1 MNDSDE
7 KKSMTVGNVL
17 RTAAGTAVLVLLTA
31 GIWFFVSGAEW
42 FDKRE
47 NTVVAHAPYTISPDA
62 KALHDK
68 LFVADMHSDLLLW
81 NREPLIKGEWGSTD
95 IPRLIEGNVA
105 LQVFSTVSHIPRELS
120 PERNSATSLDL
131 ISVLSLA
138 QRRPRDNWTSELA
151 RAKYT
156 AQRLHDAADRSGGRI
171 MVVTNVGELERALE
185 MRSAVKETVLAL
197 LSIEGMQVLE
207 GKLENLKLL
216 YAEGFRMG
224 GLAHFYDNEVAGS
237 AHGEAKGGLT
247 ALGRDVVKKME
258 EKGMIVDLAHA
269 SPKTIDDVLAMA
281 TKPVV
286 VSHGGSAAM
295 CPGVRTLTDDQLKKI
310 AANGG
315 VVGIGFWP
323 TAVCDSTAAG
333 IAKSIRHAAD
343 VMGIDH
349 VALGSDW
356 DGTVRVAFA
365 ADGMGLMTEALMKA
379 NFTEDEIAK
388 VMGGNVLRLL
398 QQTLPGAKNQIK
410 ADSAAASAPSSGAP
424 RSPAGPLP
432 PA

>member
-1 MNDSDE
+1 VNASAD
-7 KKSMTVGNVL
+7 KKSLSVGDVV
-17 RTAAGTAVLVLLTA
+17 RTAIGTVVLLLLTA

-47 NTVVAHAPYTISPDA
+47 NTTVAEGPYTISPGA
-62 KALHDK
+62 KALHEK
-68 LFVADMHSDLLLW
+68 LFVADLHSDLLLW
-81 NREPLIKGEWGSTD
+81 NREPLIKGEWGHTD

-120 PERNSATSLDL
+120 PDKNSATSLDL
-131 ISVLSLA
+131 ISVLALA
-138 QRRPRDNWTSELA
+138 ERRPRDNWTSELA
-151 RAKYT
+151 RAKWT
-156 AQRLHDAADRSGGRI
+156 AQKLHDAADRSGGRI
-171 MVVTNVGELERALE
+171 MVVTNTGELERALE
-185 MRSAVKETVLAL
+185 MRSAVKETVLAI

-207 GKLENLKLL
+207 GKLENLKTL

-224 GLAHFYDNEVAGS
+224 GIAHFYDNEVGGS

-247 ALGRDVVKKME
+247 PLGREVVKKME

-269 SPKTIDDVLAMA
+269 SPKVIDDVLAMA

-286 VSHGGSAAM
+286 VSHGGSAAI
-295 CPGVRTLTDDQLKKI
+295 CPSVRTLTDDQLKRI

-323 TAVCDSTAAG
+323 TAVCDSTPAG

-356 DGTVRVAFA
+356 DGTVRAAFA

-398 QQTLPGAKNQIK
+398 QQTLPGAKSAAK
-410 ADSAAASAPSSGAP
+410 ADSSASGAAPSGAT
-424 RSPAGPLP
+424 RSTAGPLP